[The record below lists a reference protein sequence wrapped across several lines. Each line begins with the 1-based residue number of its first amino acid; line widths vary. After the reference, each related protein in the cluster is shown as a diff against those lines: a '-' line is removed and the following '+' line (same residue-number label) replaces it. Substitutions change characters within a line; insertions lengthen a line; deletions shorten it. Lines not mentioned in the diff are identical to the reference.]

1 MSREEIEHLVKEHE
15 SATKIQ
21 AVYRGKETDK
31 RLFKKRRILSRYK
44 LA

>member
-21 AVYRGKETDK
+21 AVYRGKRD
-31 RLFKKRRILSRYK
+31 R
-44 LA
+44 

>member
-21 AVYRGKETDK
+21 AVYRG
-31 RLFKKRRILSRYK
+31 RRDRQEVI
-44 LA
+44 